1 MERIKSDFFCV
12 EDYSVSE
19 TTLEQVFLS
28 FAKMQRKEKNE
39 KEEES
44 ERNSVK
50 EES

>member
-28 FAKMQRKEKNE
+28 FAKMQRKEKSE
-39 KEEES
+39 EEES